1 MSKVLYRYEIR
12 YTNYD
17 DGETE
22 IVLKELPVVR
32 ETERT
37 YFIQRYGYG
46 SNLRRVSKD
55 GDDYGFNAY
64 AYTNKKNAKDH
75 FIRRTK
81 KRVSW
86 FNFWIKECEK
96 GLELIKEQS

>member
-12 YTNYD
+12 YKNYD
-17 DGETE
+17 DGDTE
-22 IVLKELPVVR
+22 ITLKEFPVIR

-37 YFIQRYGYG
+37 YFIQRYDGL
-46 SNLRRVSKD
+46 NLRRISKD
-55 GDDYGFNAY
+55 GDDFGFNAY
-64 AYTNKKNAKDH
+64 AYTSKKNAKDH
-75 FIRRTK
+75 FIRRTR

-86 FNFWIKECEK
+86 FKFWIDECEK